1 MIVACR
7 SMIGT
12 YGDCMGAP
20 VTGARMS
27 RPCLATI
34 SVAWRCISWATTQ
47 ATSAEQSSRFEQP
60 LGRVINR
67 IIPAGLLAVA
77 EPVRRVLEIAFRE
90 WLMTIEPL
98 LTRISTKD
106 F

>member
-1 MIVACR
+1 MHIL
-7 SMIGT
+7 
-12 YGDCMGAP
+12 GDHPGDERRAVQP
-20 VTGARMS
+20 
-27 RPCLATI
+27 L
-34 SVAWRCISWATTQ
+34 
-47 ATSAEQSSRFEQP
+47 EQP
-60 LGRVINR
+60 LGCVVNG